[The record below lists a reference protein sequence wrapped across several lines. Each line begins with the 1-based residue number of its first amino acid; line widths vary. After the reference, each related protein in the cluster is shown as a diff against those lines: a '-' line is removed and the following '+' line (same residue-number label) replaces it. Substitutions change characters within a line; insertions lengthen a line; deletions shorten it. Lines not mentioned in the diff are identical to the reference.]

1 MVGDTHLQADLADL
15 AVDLVKMLVQVRA
28 RLELL
33 VKVMLGGIQLVLVLG
48 VVLAEAVLVL

>member
-1 MVGDTHLQADLADL
+1 MVGDTHLQADRVDL